1 MLIKRLHHIASR
13 ADNAQIYCN
22 TIFLD
27 GQFLSGRS
35 ELSAE
40 ASSLLGWH
48 YTQQAKIAA
57 VTAFFGVNATDE
69 PGIFFV
75 NEKFSGT
82 QILIHAFE
90 VDSVA
95 LNRNVFNYEGF
106 VDEILERF
114 GVGDFCDTNWFS
126 PP

>member
-1 MLIKRLHHIASR
+1 MLIKRLHYIASG
-13 ADNAQIYCN
+13 ANNTQIHCD

-57 VTAFFGVNATDE
+57 VASLFNVNATNE
-69 PGIFFV
+69 PVIFFA
-75 NEKFSGT
+75 NQKFSRT
-82 QILIHAFE
+82 QILIHSFE
-90 VDSVA
+90 VNSIA
-95 LNRNVFNYEGF
+95 LDRNAFHYEGF
-106 VDEILERF
+106 IDELLERF
-114 GVGDFCDTNWFS
+114 GVGNFRNTNW
-126 PP
+126 